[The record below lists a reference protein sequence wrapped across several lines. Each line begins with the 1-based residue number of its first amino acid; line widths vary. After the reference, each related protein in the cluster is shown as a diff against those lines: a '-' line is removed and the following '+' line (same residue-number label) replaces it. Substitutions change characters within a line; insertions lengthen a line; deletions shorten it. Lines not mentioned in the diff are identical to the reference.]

1 MINVPVGAMLSKGTP
16 ASRSMTY
23 GKQRPCA
30 APGVPNWPLV
40 PYAFCPSGHVSCVMV
55 VFGNFMFAVGGSAR
69 TVRPDDIARDLGI
82 APFQVRKARGQLSG
96 WTGEGVAQAIAAVA
110 VADEQIK
117 GAGTDPVFALEQ
129 AIGAIVAARSRRD

>member
-1 MINVPVGAMLSKGTP
+1 VADAAVEGRHDDALRLLRHALATGTDPVPINAAF
-16 ASRSMTY
+16 ASGLRNLA
-23 GKQRPCA
+23 R
-30 APGVPNWPLV
+30 
-40 PYAFCPSGHVSCVMV
+40 
-55 VFGNFMFAVGGSAR
+55 VGGSAR

-110 VADEQIK
+110 VADEEIK

-129 AIGAIVAARSRRD
+129 AIGAIVAARSLRD